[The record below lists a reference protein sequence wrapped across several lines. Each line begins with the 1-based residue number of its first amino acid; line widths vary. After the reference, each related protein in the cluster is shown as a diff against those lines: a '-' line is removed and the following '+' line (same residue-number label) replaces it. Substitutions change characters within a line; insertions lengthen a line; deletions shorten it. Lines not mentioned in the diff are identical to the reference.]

1 MLGFVARGLARAP
14 TRARVTA
21 GRRGRNVADLDNALA
36 TVRDRIAKYQRQSI
50 GEQDTQAAL
59 IVPVLRALGWD
70 TEDLED
76 VKLEYKPLASDT
88 PVDYALFLLREPRL
102 FVEAKALG
110 VRVDDHTWTSQ

>member
-1 MLGFVARGLARAP
+1 M
-14 TRARVTA
+14 
-21 GRRGRNVADLDNALA
+21 ADLDIALA

-50 GEQDTQAAL
+50 GEQDTKAAL

-76 VKLEYKPLASDT
+76 VKLEYKRLSSDN

-102 FVEAKALG
+102 FIEAKALG
-110 VRVDDHTWTSQ
+110 VHVDDH